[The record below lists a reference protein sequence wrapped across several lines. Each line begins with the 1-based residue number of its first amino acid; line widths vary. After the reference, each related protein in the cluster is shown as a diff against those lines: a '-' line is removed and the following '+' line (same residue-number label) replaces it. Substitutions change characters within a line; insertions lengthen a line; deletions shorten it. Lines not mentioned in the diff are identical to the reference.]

1 MNKRKLIL
9 ISIIFLGFILR
20 LWKINEIPPGL
31 NRDEASI
38 GYTSYS
44 ILKTGKDEY
53 GALFPLSF
61 KSFGDWKLPL
71 YIYSDIFPVKL
82 FGLSE
87 ISVRLPSV
95 LVGTFALFIVYF
107 LTKELLND
115 YKYSEQAGLLSSFL
129 LAISPWHLH
138 FSRVASEANF
148 SVFLIS
154 LGLLLFFRGF
164 RSLLL
169 LFLSSIIFALS
180 LYSYHSSHLFTPVL
194 MLGCI
199 FVLYLRKT
207 SKKVI
212 FLFILPFIFLSFIIY
227 QKTIFSA
234 DKTKISGLSYFSD
247 KYLVYEKISLSRLEH
262 IYQSQLFSQVLHNK
276 LTFAIGRF
284 TENYLKSFSPEFL
297 FLKGGGNLQHN
308 IPNFGNLYVWE
319 LPFILFGM
327 FFVFHKKIRWRYF
340 LLFWFLL
347 SPIPAAITRDA
358 PHSARMLSI
367 LPLPQILGAFGLV
380 EIIALFKDKRIKNYF
395 LIIAL
400 FALQINF
407 VLYLDRYFT
416 HFPQAAEVYWGG
428 GYKDL
433 ISKISKISG
442 QYNEIVM
449 DRPDYSPYIYFL
461 FYKKIDPTDYQQK
474 VVRYPVDAE
483 GFQHVKSFGNLA
495 FKRLDWPDDLLIPG
509 RLLITWADSTPTLAT
524 AGGILVDKQILKR
537 LKDAYK
543 QDYGLNEGDIVEH
556 KVIDT
561 IKLQNGLSQF
571 YLINI
576 TQIPKVEKQQ

>member
-9 ISIIFLGFILR
+9 ILIIFLGFILR
-20 LWKINEIPPGL
+20 LWKVDEIPPGL

-53 GALFPLSF
+53 GTLFPLSF

-95 LVGTFALFIVYF
+95 LIGTFALFIVYF

-154 LGLLLFFRGF
+154 LGLLLFFKGF

-169 LFLSSIIFALS
+169 LLLSSFIFALS

-199 FVLYLRKT
+199 FVFYLRRT

-227 QKTIFSA
+227 QKTFSSA

-247 KYLVYEKISLSRLEH
+247 KYSVYEKISLSRLEH

-276 LTFAIGRF
+276 LTFAVGRF

-400 FALQINF
+400 FTLQINF
-407 VLYLDRYFT
+407 VLYLDRYFI

-433 ISKISKISG
+433 ISKISKVSG

-461 FYKKIDPTDYQQK
+461 FYQKIDPTDFQQK

-483 GFQHVKSFGNLA
+483 GFQHVKSFQDLT
-495 FKRLDWPDDLLIPG
+495 FKKLDWSDDLLIPG
-509 RLLITWADSTPTLAT
+509 RLLITWADSTPPNAT
-524 AGGILVDKQILKR
+524 RSAILVDKIVLSRIQEKYGQSFDLQIGDVLYNRLLQVIR
-537 LKDAYK
+537 LK
-543 QDYGLNEGDIVEH
+543 
-556 KVIDT
+556 
-561 IKLQNGLSQF
+561 NGTPQF
-571 YLINI
+571 YLIEVKKN
-576 TQIPKVEKQQ
+576 V